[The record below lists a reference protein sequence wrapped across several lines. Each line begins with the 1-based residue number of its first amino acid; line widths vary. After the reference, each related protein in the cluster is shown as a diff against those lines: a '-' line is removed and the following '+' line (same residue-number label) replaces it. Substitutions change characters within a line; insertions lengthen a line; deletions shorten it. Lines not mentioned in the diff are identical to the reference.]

1 MLTSSELGQLLSAF
15 PRMPYAK
22 GHTPLDPSPNLTRIL
37 HGPHV
42 WIKRDDQIGPGL
54 GGNKGR
60 SLSYLMAEVQKQGK
74 RKVATFGGLQ
84 SNHMR
89 ITAACCAQMGLEA
102 HLFYFEKR
110 PDELQG
116 NLLLCDLFGSRM
128 HFVPVGGGSDGSLTI
143 ETASFLVRAFSLL
156 RIGPGAF
163 FIPVG
168 GHSVTGCLGYVE
180 AALELNDQIVAKG
193 LPLENVTLVIPCG
206 TGGTLA
212 GLMTGFH
219 LLNSPI
225 RMLGIDIG
233 RLWRRFPASIARL
246 SNKLCQALG
255 QPTSFSEKNVP
266 LIEHI
271 YANPGYAGYANSVG
285 EAIKSMAQHE
295 GILLDPVYTAKA
307 FAGLLDLSAKGYFS
321 ANSHVIFLHTGG
333 LPGLWAYSEQLI
345 N

>member
-1 MLTSSELGQLLSAF
+1 
-15 PRMPYAK
+15 MPYINRP
-22 GHTPLDPSPNLTRIL
+22 TPLDPSPNLTRISN
-37 HGPHV
+37 GPQV

-60 SLSYLMAEVQKQGK
+60 TLSYIMAEVQKLGK

-89 ITAACCAQMGLEA
+89 MTAACCAQMGLKA

-110 PDELQG
+110 PHELKG
-116 NLLLCDLFGSRM
+116 NLLLCDLFGSQM
-128 HFVPVGGGSDGSLTI
+128 HFVPIGGGSDGSLTI
-143 ETASFLVRAFSLL
+143 ETTSFLVRAFSLL
-156 RIGPGAF
+156 RLGPRVF

-168 GHSVTGCLGYVE
+168 GHTVTGCLGYVE
-180 AALELNDQIVAKG
+180 AALELNEQIVAKG
-193 LPLENVTLVIPCG
+193 LSPEKVTLVVPCG

-212 GLMTGFH
+212 GLMTGLH
-219 LLNSPI
+219 LLGSQV
-225 RMLGIDIG
+225 RVLGIDIG

-255 QPTSFSEKNVP
+255 QPASYSEEHVP

-271 YANPGYAGYANSVG
+271 YANPGYAIYANPVG
-285 EAIKSMAQHE
+285 EAIKSMAQNE

-307 FAGLLDLSAKGYFS
+307 FAGLLDLSAEGYFS
-321 ANSHVIFLHTGG
+321 SDSHVIFLHTGG
-333 LPGLWAYSEQLI
+333 LPGLWAYTDQLLRQVG
-345 N
+345 